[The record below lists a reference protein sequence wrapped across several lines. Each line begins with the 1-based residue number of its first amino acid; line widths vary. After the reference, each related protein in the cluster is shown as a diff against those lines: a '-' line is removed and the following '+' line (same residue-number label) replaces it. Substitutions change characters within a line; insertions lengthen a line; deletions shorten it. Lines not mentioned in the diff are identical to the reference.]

1 MPGKNPLALWRILNM
16 SDLSNFWSMEDNKK
30 QEHLQRLHYDEQLSI
45 PQIAE
50 KIGTYA
56 NKIRRTMQ
64 KLGIEVKNRSETM
77 KTQLQNGDREH
88 PTKGK
93 TITEETRQKIG
104 EKIVSNWAGYDED
117 TRKEKGEKIIK
128 NLENVNKEEVKKAAL
143 EGILKAAKEGSKLEK
158 YIRDI
163 LIQEGYLIEY
173 HKEHLIINER
183 LHLDLF
189 LPKLNIAIEIDGPT
203 HHINVFGEDVLQKI
217 KTRDLQK
224 AGLILGKGLVLI
236 RIVQD
241 RKLSQTTQRMLGN
254 MLLSK
259 LGELKANWPDKDS
272 RLITLKL

>member
-1 MPGKNPLALWRILNM
+1 M

-56 NKIRRTMQ
+56 NKVRRTMQ
-64 KLGIEVKNRSETM
+64 KLGVGVKNRSETM

-93 TITEETRQKIG
+93 VITEETRQKIG

-203 HHINVFGEDVLQKI
+203 HHVNVFGEDVLQKI
-217 KTRDLQK
+217 QTRDLQK

-241 RKLSQTTQRMLGN
+241 RKLSQTTQRILGN